1 MVSDTPQPS
10 ALFVTPG
17 EPAGIGS
24 DLLLQIAGRSQPA
37 PLIAVADPELLAE
50 RAQALKLHLE
60 LTEIVDG
67 QTLPAVHQPGVLPVL
82 PVRLQAPVV
91 AGELNP
97 ANAAYVLKTLEI
109 AVGKV
114 KRFGALVTG
123 PVHKGVINEGGI
135 PFTGHTEFLAQ
146 HAGGTPVMLLATPRL
161 RVALATTHMPLRR
174 VADSLNRRELA
185 RTLRIVDGDFRR
197 RFGIPQ
203 PRILVTG
210 LNPHAGEDGHLGREE
225 LDVIIPVVRELRA
238 EGLAIE
244 GPVPADTAFT
254 PQRLDGFDVVLTMY
268 HDQGLPVLKALG
280 FGEAVNVTL
289 GLPII
294 RTSVD
299 HGTALELAGS
309 GRAKA
314 GSLQAAVSMAAQLAG
329 RK

>member
-1 MVSDTPQPS
+1 MNDAARAP

-17 EPAGIGS
+17 EPAGIGP
-24 DLLLQIAGRSQPA
+24 DLLLQIAGRAQPG
-37 PLIAVADPELLAE
+37 PLIAVADPALLAQRAAALDLRIELLTLNKGE
-50 RAQALKLHLE
+50 
-60 LTEIVDG
+60 
-67 QTLPAVHQPGVLPVL
+67 TLPSEHVPGSLPVV
-82 PVRLQAPVV
+82 PVPLREPVT

-97 ANAAYVLKTLEI
+97 ANAPYVLETLEVAI
-109 AVGKV
+109 
-114 KRFGALVTG
+114 KRVLKHGALVTG
-123 PVHKGVINEGGI
+123 PVHKGVINDGGI
-135 PFTGHTEFLAQ
+135 PFTGHTEFLAE

-185 RTLRIVDGDFRR
+185 RTLRIIDGDFRR

-238 EGLAIE
+238 EGMAIE

-314 GSLQAAVSMAAQLAG
+314 GSLQAAVTVAAQLAA
-329 RK
+329 RA

>member
-1 MVSDTPQPS
+1 MDSDTPQAP

-17 EPAGIGS
+17 EPAGIGP

-37 PLIAVADPELLAE
+37 PLIAVADPALLAA
-50 RAQALKLHLE
+50 RAQVLNLKLE
-60 LTEIVDG
+60 LPELGDR
-67 QTLPAVHQPGVLPVL
+67 QSLPAEHRPGVLPVV
-82 PVRLQAPVV
+82 PVSLKAPVV
-91 AGELNP
+91 AGELNS
-97 ANAAYVLKTLEI
+97 ANAPYVLKTLEVAI
-109 AVGKV
+109 NKV

-135 PFTGHTEFLAQ
+135 PFTGHTEFLAE
-146 HAGGTPVMLLATPRL
+146 HAGGNPVMLLATPRL

-185 RTLRIVDGDFRR
+185 RTLRIIDGDFRR

-238 EGLAIE
+238 EGMAIE

-299 HGTALELAGS
+299 HGTALELAGT

-314 GSLQAAVSMAAQLAG
+314 GSLQAAVSMAAQLSC